1 MRRAVNV
8 PRIWDVMANLDD
20 LLEYNPRVGFQV
32 PRFQVMGVDMR
43 VIESPHL
50 DCVVLVRLMYEIK
63 EDKSV
68 LYWNI
73 WVGNTPD
80 YGIL

>member
-1 MRRAVNV
+1 M
-8 PRIWDVMANLDD
+8 
-20 LLEYNPRVGFQV
+20 